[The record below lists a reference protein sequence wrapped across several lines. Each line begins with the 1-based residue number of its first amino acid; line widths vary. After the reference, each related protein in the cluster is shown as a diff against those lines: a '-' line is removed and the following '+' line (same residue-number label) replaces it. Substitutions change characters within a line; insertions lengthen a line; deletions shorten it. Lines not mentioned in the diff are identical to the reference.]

1 MLTRDGAHAGDTVSY
16 SGTVLTPSMFA
27 GTATGVENGR
37 QISKAWTASVNAPV
51 LVASNGGAFF
61 GADAGAA
68 PALSPDIKQMVSDEV
83 KGQIALE
90 NAEAAQ
96 NSQGQD
102 ADPASSGI
110 ERLMKDGKSHV
121 FVAGDSL
128 DVVDDSGN
136 ECALSDG
143 DVLQLA
149 SAPPEG
155 STDAK
160 LQVLSSKGA
169 KECAKQTTV
178 TVAVTDLQE
187 MQNHLRETI
196 DQGMQEL
203 KDKQGTGGLP
213 AAPASAK
220 APPVETGFSKDAPP
234 PEKDGEQA
242 VNEQLSEA
250 DKAEQQTAAEAA
262 KEDGG
267 STDSAQSAAPA
278 APSQAAPV
286 SIEVGQTIDQVTA
299 ALGQP
304 LTVIDL
310 GAKKIYKY
318 KDMKIT
324 FKAGKVSD
332 VE

>member
-1 MLTRDGAHAGDTVSY
+1 M
-16 SGTVLTPSMFA
+16 MA

-51 LVASNGGAFF
+51 LLASNGGAYF
-61 GADAGAA
+61 GGDASAA
-68 PALSPDIKQMVSDEV
+68 PALSPEIKQMVSDEV

-90 NAEAAQ
+90 NSEAAQ
-96 NSQGQD
+96 NTKGQD
-102 ADPASSGI
+102 SDPASSGI
-110 ERLMKDGKSHV
+110 ERLMSDGKSHV
-121 FVAGDSL
+121 FVAGDAL
-128 DVVDDSGN
+128 DVVDESGT

-149 SAPPEG
+149 SAPPED

-160 LQVLSSKGA
+160 LVVLASKGD
-169 KECAKQTTV
+169 KECAKQGTV
-178 TVAVTDLQE
+178 TVQVTDLQE

-196 DQGMQEL
+196 DQGLQEL

-242 VNEQLSEA
+242 VNQEMGEA
-250 DKAEQQTAAEAA
+250 DKAEQQTTAEAA
-262 KEDGG
+262 QDGSG
-267 STDSAQSAAPA
+267 DTAQAAAPA
-278 APSQAAPV
+278 APSQAAPI
-286 SIEVGQTIDQVTA
+286 SIAVGQTIDQVTA
-299 ALGQP
+299 ELGQP

-324 FKAGKVSD
+324 FKGGKVSD